1 MKNTILWIMALLSI
15 VMGFSSCSDDV
26 DDSNLYVFTGKSIAD
41 YIKEE
46 PQLSYYYMLLQRT
59 KSGKK
64 GSTVDHLLEARGNYT
79 VFAPTNDAVQHYLDS
94 IYAVKDYDVTQTP
107 DSVAQDI
114 VFNSIIDSEN
124 NEAYRTTAFLE
135 GTFDYKSMA
144 DRFVTVSFGSNDS
157 TGRVAFYIDAFSKI
171 ISPDNEAENGW
182 MHVVDR
188 VVMPYSSTLPDLI
201 ASQDNLKIFSHL
213 LLVTHLSDS
222 LTLIRDEKY
231 EEKDKPD
238 RITTPT
244 MNDIVP
250 RHRYYG
256 YTAFV
261 EPDSLL
267 CAKWGITIKEESGGV
282 SNWEEIMKRVE
293 EVCKEYY
300 PNATDPDLTSPDNAV
315 NQFIAYHIIRGATP
329 FNKLVI
335 HYNETGY
342 SYTNPLQLGIDKMQY
357 WETLGKYPRL
367 LKMTE
372 GKQTEGKRLNRYV
385 SEYDPD
391 NYDEITVPRK
401 GILVSA
407 TNGKRDIQAL
417 NGFYYPIDDVL
428 WYDDDVPGKV
438 LNERMRFDVLSLQ
451 PELMTNGYRAQQNEN
466 HYYIYDEYVD
476 GISFT
481 DETMMTILMCYGN
494 TGNRAFEQDEPFFE
508 GQYDVTMKLPRVPN
522 DGTYELRVAV
532 GNGGGCG
539 MVQTYLGTDKNNL
552 SAIGLPLD
560 QRYTET
566 TGVGKLWFVDTDDKE
581 ENARLE
587 RIMRN
592 HDVMKGPNCYGTH
605 SAAGARGGRNDGF
618 SLHKLRHIIY
628 RGPVS
633 KDKTYYVRFKSI
645 LTNPAAHLDID
656 YIEWCPKNVYAGEK
670 AEDIW

>member
-26 DDSNLYVFTGKSIAD
+26 DESNLYVFTGKSITD

-124 NEAYRTTAFLE
+124 NDAYRTTAFLE

-267 CAKWGITIKEESGGV
+267 CAKWGVTLREESGGV
-282 SNWEEIMKRVE
+282 ANWDEIMQRVE
-293 EVCKEYY
+293 QVCKEYY

-315 NQFIAYHIIRGATP
+315 NQFVTKYFLRCDGHIAGRGTQIEDYSPVGHASAYCARIGVNIADAYGDASLEAKFVGPLLSQVTSHGVAEVMLLGEMGSERGEMWIKLVQKFLGRIATP
-329 FNKLVI
+329 AHVVHVLQVTDTVARLDLVK
-335 HYNETGY
+335 T
-342 SYTNPLQLGIDKMQY
+342 PLARQLGGNPVT
-357 WETLGKYPRL
+357 TLYRSPRCISD
-367 LKMTE
+367 T
-372 GKQTEGKRLNRYV
+372 
-385 SEYDPD
+385 
-391 NYDEITVPRK
+391 
-401 GILVSA
+401 
-407 TNGKRDIQAL
+407 
-417 NGFYYPIDDVL
+417 
-428 WYDDDVPGKV
+428 
-438 LNERMRFDVLSLQ
+438 RM
-451 PELMTNGYRAQQNEN
+451 G
-466 HYYIYDEYVD
+466 
-476 GISFT
+476 
-481 DETMMTILMCYGN
+481 
-494 TGNRAFEQDEPFFE
+494 
-508 GQYDVTMKLPRVPN
+508 
-522 DGTYELRVAV
+522 
-532 GNGGGCG
+532 
-539 MVQTYLGTDKNNL
+539 
-552 SAIGLPLD
+552 
-560 QRYTET
+560 
-566 TGVGKLWFVDTDDKE
+566 
-581 ENARLE
+581 
-587 RIMRN
+587 
-592 HDVMKGPNCYGTH
+592 
-605 SAAGARGGRNDGF
+605 
-618 SLHKLRHIIY
+618 
-628 RGPVS
+628 
-633 KDKTYYVRFKSI
+633 
-645 LTNPAAHLDID
+645 
-656 YIEWCPKNVYAGEK
+656 
-670 AEDIW
+670 AEDVEKLGPEILG